1 MNYISKTE
9 KDTYQIAEKLAK
21 KLKGGE
27 IIALEGDLGAGKT
40 TFVKGLARAFGI
52 KQHVTSPTFVLMK
65 VYCIENKE
73 YRIKPAYRSSKSECR
88 NIELSLPTEA
98 RRANVGIKNL
108 VHVDCYRLDE
118 PQELFYLG
126 IEEYLNKPDII
137 VVIEWADKIKEYLKK
152 FKKVIWIKIKIKKNI
167 RDFIINNL

>member
-1 MNYISKTE
+1 MKYISKNE
-9 KDTYQIAEKLAK
+9 KETYQIAEKLAK

-40 TFVKGLARAFGI
+40 TLVKGLARAFGI

-65 VYCIENKE
+65 VYEC
-73 YRIKPAYRSSKSECR
+73 RMPKSEIR
-88 NIELSLPTEA
+88 D
-98 RRANVGIKNL
+98 L

-126 IEEYLNKPDII
+126 IEEYLNKHDTI
-137 VVIEWADKIKEYLKK
+137 VVIEWADKIREYLKN
-152 FKKVIWIKIKIKKNI
+152 FKKIKWIKIINKDNKKRI
-167 RDFIINNL
+167 FIIK

>member
-1 MNYISKTE
+1 MKYNSKSE
-9 KDTYQIAEKLAK
+9 KDTYQIAANLAR

-40 TFVKGLARAFGI
+40 TFTQYLAKALGV

-65 VYCIENKE
+65 IYEIRNKK
-73 YRIKPAYRSSKSECR
+73 Y
-88 NIELSLPTEA
+88 
-98 RRANVGIKNL
+98 GIRNL

-126 IEEYLNKPDII
+126 LEEYLNKPDSL
-137 VVIEWADKIKEYLKK
+137 VAIEWADKIKDYLKD
-152 FKKVIWIKIKIKKNI
+152 FKKVIWLKIKIKGKQREI
-167 RDFIINNL
+167 EWVKS

>member
-1 MNYISKTE
+1 MKYISKTE
-9 KDTYQIAEKLAK
+9 KETYQIAANLAK

-40 TFVKGLARAFGI
+40 TFVKGLAKAFGI

-65 VYCIENKE
+65 IY
-73 YRIKPAYRSSKSECR
+73 ECR
-88 NIELSLPTEA
+88 NPKSEI
-98 RRANVGIKNL
+98 RNL

-126 IEEYLNKPDII
+126 IEEYLNKPDTII
-137 VVIEWADKIKEYLKK
+137 VIEWADKIKGYLKK
-152 FKKVIWIKIKIKKNI
+152 FKKIIWLKIKIQKNQ
-167 RDFIINNL
+167 RNFNIIL